1 MEKSTSGGTFIEKYG
16 TPLAVVAGAIIIA
29 GAFAFGRPDAGPND
43 NGGGTAKSVD
53 IKDVQTDG
61 DPYIGSPD
69 APVTMAYWFDYQCP
83 FCKQFDTT
91 VMTQL
96 YENYVKTGK
105 LRVIFKDFQFLGSDS
120 TDAARFARAV
130 WDAYPDKFYV
140 WYQAMFEA
148 QDDEGDKGFGDL
160 ASIQELTKKIPGI
173 DVARVTKLMNENK
186 SKYDAAIAANR
197 AEASKFGVNGTPAG
211 IIGTTLVAG
220 AQPYTTVAP
229 LIDAELAKKK

>member
-1 MEKSTSGGTFIEKYG
+1 MEKSTTGGTFIEKYG

-29 GAFAFGRPDAGPND
+29 GAFAFGRPDAAPND
-43 NGGGTAKSVD
+43 DGGTAKAVD
-53 IKDVQTDG
+53 IKDVQMNG

-69 APVTMAYWFDYQCP
+69 APVVMAYWFDYQCP

-96 YENYVKTGK
+96 HENYVKTGK

-120 TDAARFARAV
+120 TAAAQFARAM

-160 ASIQELTKKIPGI
+160 ASIQELTKKIPGV

-220 AQPYTTVAP
+220 AQPYSTIAP
-229 LIDAELAKKK
+229 LIDAELAKK